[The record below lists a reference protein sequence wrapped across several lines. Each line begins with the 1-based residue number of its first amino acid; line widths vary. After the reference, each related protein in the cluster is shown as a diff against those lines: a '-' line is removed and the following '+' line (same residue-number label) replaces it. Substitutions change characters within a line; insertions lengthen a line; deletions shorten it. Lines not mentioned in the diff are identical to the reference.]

1 MVPSIGRWTINGH
14 WLVSCALFHK
24 GPAHRSSIARVVR
37 MPRFRY
43 LNCILALSQESLDCT
58 YAAPASNLH
67 LVDVS
72 EQADVIA
79 AASSTLAIQLQSTG
93 ISTPNC
99 CGPDP
104 FLCHPARLG
113 TQHSL
118 PRLSIF
124 NEAALFL
131 SSWISALPSEGR
143 TLFSTIAPAQKP
155 TNPVVSHLL
164 LWTSL
169 V

>member
-1 MVPSIGRWTINGH
+1 M
-14 WLVSCALFHK
+14 
-24 GPAHRSSIARVVR
+24 
-37 MPRFRY
+37 
-43 LNCILALSQESLDCT
+43 
-58 YAAPASNLH
+58 
-67 LVDVS
+67 DVS
-72 EQADVIA
+72 EQAEVIA
-79 AASSTLAIQLQSTG
+79 AASSTLAIQLQSTR

-118 PRLSIF
+118 PRLSLF
-124 NEAALFL
+124 DEATFFH
-131 SSWISALPSEGR
+131 SSWISALPSEVR
-143 TLFSTIAPAQKP
+143 TLFSAITPAQKP

-169 V
+169 VWESHESSHPFHSCSLIFCLCSRLVLHFSRFSLLSALFVFL